1 MDPGNLTPEAEL
13 AYGSGIGGLSMFL
26 HSVDVVDLVTRC
38 ATMLGAVFGAIVGAH
53 AVYRMIYPKKRKNR
67 RATDRDGW

>member
-13 AYGSGIGGLSMFL
+13 AYGSSIGTLSIFL
-26 HSVDVVDLVTRC
+26 HTIDVVDLVTRC

-53 AVYRMIYPKKRKNR
+53 AVYRMIYPKRRKNR
-67 RATDRDGW
+67 RATDRDAQ

>member
-13 AYGSGIGGLSMFL
+13 AYGSCIGSLSIFL
-26 HSVDVVDLVTRC
+26 HTIDVVDLVTRC

-53 AVYRMIYPKKRKNR
+53 AVYRMIYPKRRKNR
-67 RATDRDGW
+67 RAMDHDAQ